1 MKMSVKVVLLG
12 LTAWVGTAL
21 VEPVQAQSQT
31 APAPESTSTVESLIE
46 FAERHLHIPYRSG
59 GASRKGFDCSGFV
72 RYIFSN
78 WGFSLPHSSAAQADK
93 GEEIDIA
100 EARPGDLI
108 FFKGSN
114 SRSTRVGHV
123 GIITEVTPDYVR
135 FIHSAF
141 KGGIRYDLLQSQY
154 YRNRFLAIRRILTQD
169 DEG

>member
-1 MKMSVKVVLLG
+1 MLLG
-12 LTAWVGTAL
+12 LIAWVGTAL
-21 VEPVQAQSQT
+21 AEPVQAQST
-31 APAPESTSTVESLIE
+31 STSTSETTGMIESLIN
-46 FAERHLHIPYRSG
+46 FAERHLHIPYRRG

-93 GEEIDIA
+93 GKEIEIA

-108 FFKGSN
+108 FFKGQNTKSAQ
-114 SRSTRVGHV
+114 VGHV
-123 GIITEVTPDYVR
+123 GIITEVTPGYVR

-169 DEG
+169 DEE